1 MDGVTLSPAPA
12 GARPGPQP
20 DAGAGARGARWWAPR
35 VALAGLAL
43 AALVGFLAFPT
54 YPNYD
59 SYYSLVWGREL
70 LDGQAPTFEAYRAPT
85 QHPLAIAFAA
95 VLSLF
100 GGVADRLLVGATVAS
115 FVVLAAGLYRLAR
128 VAFGALVGL
137 IAAALLCTRF
147 DFPFLALQAYV
158 DVPYLALVIW
168 AAALEAARP
177 RRGVPVLALLAA
189 AGLLRP
195 EAWLLGGLYLLWCA
209 PRADRA
215 RRIRLALLAAL
226 APVAWAAVD
235 LAVTGEPLFS
245 LTHTTGLA
253 EELGRQRG
261 DRPVLS
267 STVVFL
273 RGLDKAPVFFAGILG
288 LGLSLALFRRRAAV
302 PVALLVAGIGTFWL
316 VALTGLSV
324 VYRYLLVPSLM
335 VMVFAAVTIGG
346 WTLLAR
352 GSGGRRA
359 WALVAGAAV
368 LYGAAF
374 TVTRVTPQG
383 FVDELDFRAGSQ
395 ASLVALLED
404 ARVLAARRCGPVSVP
419 NHKLVPQAR
428 WVLDAGERDV
438 VARSDR
444 RQRRRFR
451 RGGVAIYA
459 AEREAFLRYGHSP
472 DPVRV
477 AIPLPGYERVRTER
491 YFSAYVRCPA
501 STRP

>member
-1 MDGVTLSPAPA
+1 MDGATLSPASAATSPPA
-12 GARPGPQP
+12 HP
-20 DAGAGARGARWWAPR
+20 DAGARGARAWSWAPR

-43 AALVGFLAFPT
+43 AALVGFLLYPT

-70 LDGQAPTFEAYRAPT
+70 LGGELPTFEAYRAPT

-128 VAFGALVGL
+128 VSYTTLVGL
-137 IAAALLCTRF
+137 LAAALLCTRF
-147 DFPFLALQAYV
+147 DFPFLALQAYI
-158 DVPYLALVIW
+158 DIPYLALVIW

-177 RRGVPVLALLAA
+177 RRGVPVLALLAG

-209 PRADRA
+209 PRATWPQ
-215 RRIRLALLAAL
+215 RIRYALLVAA
-226 APVAWAAVD
+226 APLAWAAVD

-273 RGLDKAPVFFAGILG
+273 RGLDKAPVFYAGILG
-288 LGLSLALFRRRAAV
+288 LGLSLGLFRRRAAV
-302 PVALLVAGIGTFWL
+302 PVALLVAGVGTFWL
-316 VALTGLSV
+316 VTLSGLSV

-346 WTLLAR
+346 WTLLPR
-352 GSGGRRA
+352 GSGARRA
-359 WALVAGAAV
+359 WAVVAGAVV

-383 FVDELDFRAGSQ
+383 FVDELEFRSGSQ

-404 ARVLAARRCGPVSVP
+404 PRVLAARRCGPVSVP
-419 NHKLVPQAR
+419 NHKLVPHVR

-444 RQRRRFR
+444 RQRRRIR
-451 RGGVAIYA
+451 SGVAIYA
-459 AEREAFLRYGHSP
+459 AEREAFLRYGYSP

-477 AIPLPGYERVRTER
+477 AIPLDGFQRVRTEEH
-491 YFSAYVRCPA
+491 FSAYVRCPA